1 MSLIREIK
9 NIRKMIL
16 LSAYK
21 AQEGHIASAYSILD
35 ILFVLYNSIIQTAK
49 DDKFILSKGQA
60 SLALYAVLA
69 QQGLINSDDLINH
82 YCEYDSDFGGH
93 PDRNK
98 VGGVLTSTGS
108 LGHGLAMSV
117 GLAMSESLNNS
128 LGRIYCLIGDGEA
141 NEGSIWESAL
151 LASHHNLNNLTCIVD
166 YNHSTDRALSMG
178 DIGQKFEAF
187 GWQVTSING
196 HNHAQIKNALLIK
209 PKSRP
214 LCIIANT
221 IKGNG
226 CKTMENN
233 PEWHHKAPN
242 DQEYPLL
249 LKEIED
255 HS

>member
-1 MSLIREIK
+1 MKNKIK
-9 NIRKMIL
+9 NLKKIIL
-16 LSAYK
+16 ETAYK

-35 ILFVLYNSIIQTAK
+35 ILFVLYNSVMKT
-49 DDKFILSKGQA
+49 DNNDKFILSKGQA
-60 SLALYAVLA
+60 SLALYAVLVE
-69 QQGLINSDDLINH
+69 QGLIDGDGLLNH

-98 VGGVLTSTGS
+98 VKGVIASTGS

-117 GLAMSESLNNS
+117 GLAMSESLNS
-128 LGRIYCLIGDGEA
+128 SPGHIYCLIGDGEA
-141 NEGSIWESAL
+141 NEGSIWEAAL
-151 LASHHNLNNLTCIVD
+151 LASNHQLSNLTCIVD
-166 YNHSTDRALSMG
+166 YNHSTDRALNMG
-178 DIGQKFEAF
+178 DIGDKFETF
-187 GWQVTSING
+187 GWQVLSVNG
-196 HNHAQIKNALLIK
+196 HDHPEIKKALLVK
-209 PKSRP
+209 PTSKP

-255 HS
+255 ST